1 MRIVDDHLLASTRP
15 AAIVID
21 RNSLIARG
29 GGALT
34 LVGMLVAG
42 VFWLGEMQ
50 GKIDALNPEAIGQA
64 EAAALQSIREMVE
77 GLNQP
82 QSVHQAQAEALES
95 ILRAHQDAS
104 ADLAR
109 TRADAL
115 EAIKSD
121 REDATEA
128 FEWLHA
134 TGVAA
139 IREELQG
146 STAVQRLTRYLGRR
160 WCDYTRGGNRRAGT
174 WYVNHTDLPLDLAV
188 QTQGYVLAFDQVR
201 DPKSCSLIVRLI
213 PRDVQAH
220 VEHRVVHQQDLSN
233 RATSVCSATVTV
245 PARTAYSVDDASEA
259 DAPMM
264 VVGWYELRAGC

>member
-1 MRIVDDHLLASTRP
+1 MDDHLLASTRP

-21 RNSLIARG
+21 RNSLVARG
-29 GGALT
+29 SVVLT

-42 VFWLGEMQ
+42 VFWLGSMQ
-50 GKIDALNPEAIGQA
+50 GKIDALNPEAIDQA
-64 EAAALQSIREMVE
+64 QAAALQSIGEMVA

-82 QSVHQAQAEALES
+82 EAVHQAQAEAIES

-109 TRADAL
+109 AQADAL
-115 EAIKSD
+115 EAITSD
-121 REDATEA
+121 RADATEA
-128 FEWLHA
+128 FELLQA

-146 STAVQRLTRYLGRR
+146 VNAAQRLDRYLGRR
-160 WCDYTRGGNRRAGT
+160 WCDYTRNMNRRAGT
-174 WYVNHTDLPLDLAV
+174 WYVNHTDLPLELAV
-188 QTQGYVLAFDQVR
+188 QTQGYVLAFNQVR

-213 PRDVQAH
+213 PRDVQDH
-220 VEHRVVHQQDLSN
+220 KEHRVVHQQDLSN
-233 RATSVCSATVTV
+233 RTTSVCSATVTV
-245 PARTAYSVDDASEA
+245 PARTAYSVDDTSEA